1 MSNHKCKDIAKRIA
15 KYLSIFINILVYATC
30 AIYLTEAILQTNL
43 SIIITIII
51 ILILWTSAMLFVAYK
66 IKNEEDEEE
75 TSNICNEEF
84 NKDTFIT
91 TYTINDFDNSEEN
104 NDTKYN
110 IVEPLL

>member
-1 MSNHKCKDIAKRIA
+1 MSDIHSNVA

-30 AIYLTEAILQTNL
+30 IIYLIDAILQTNL
-43 SIIITIII
+43 TRIITIVCF
-51 ILILWTSAMLFVAYK
+51 LVLWTIVMLIVAHK
-66 IKNEEDEEE
+66 VKNEENEEE